1 MANKT
6 TTLQVTQAT
15 HDLIMQ
21 IKIARHLDSADQVIR
36 ALLPSVKRKGAGE
49 NPHLPTPKVV
59 GFHPD
64 SPSIFEAGVGSP
76 KAPSRKEE
84 KK

>member
-21 IKIARHLDSADQVIR
+21 IKIARHLDSADEVIR
-36 ALLPSVKRKGAGE
+36 ALLPTVKRKGAGE
-49 NPHLPTPKVV
+49 NLQPSKTFSGRLDLPSGLGRVA
-59 GFHPD
+59 G
-64 SPSIFEAGVGSP
+64 SLEASL
-76 KAPSRKEE
+76 KKEE
-84 KK
+84 NKK

>member
-21 IKIARHLDSADQVIR
+21 IKLSRHLDSADAVIR
-36 ALLPSVKRKGAGE
+36 ALLPLVKRKGAGE
-49 NPHLPTPKVV
+49 NPQPSCQI

-64 SPSIFEAGVGSP
+64 SPFDGCGAGSLEAP
-76 KAPSRKEE
+76 RKTEE
-84 KK
+84 NKK

>member
-21 IKIARHLDSADQVIR
+21 IKIARHLDSADEVIR

-49 NPHLPTPKVV
+49 NPHLPTPKVEN
-59 GFHPD
+59 HQD
-64 SPSIFEAGVGSP
+64 SPSIFEADVGSP

>member
-21 IKIARHLDSADQVIR
+21 IKLSRHLDSADAVIR
-36 ALLPSVKRKGAGE
+36 ALLPLVKRKGAGE
-49 NPHLPTPKVV
+49 NPHLPTPKVEN
-59 GFHPD
+59 HPD
-64 SPSIFEAGVGSP
+64 SPSIFEAGVGSLE
-76 KAPSRKEE
+76 APRKTEE
-84 KK
+84 TKK

>member
-21 IKIARHLDSADQVIR
+21 IKLSRHLDSADAVIR

-49 NPHLPTPKVV
+49 NPQPSTTFLSR
-59 GFHPD
+59 PD
-64 SPSIFEAGVGSP
+64 SPSGLRRVEGSP
-76 KAPSRKEE
+76 KAPKKEE
-84 KK
+84 NKK